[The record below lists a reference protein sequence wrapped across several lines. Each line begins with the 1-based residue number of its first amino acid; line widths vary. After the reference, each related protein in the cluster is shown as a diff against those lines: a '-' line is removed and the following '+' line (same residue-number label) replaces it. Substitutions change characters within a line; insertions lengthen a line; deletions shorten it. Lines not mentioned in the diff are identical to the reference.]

1 MADREMMK
9 DANTD
14 LQSESSAKTCA
25 NYNYLQAISVYDEGP
40 KVGNYA
46 GVCMSCLWDGLYKPS
61 CGSASVRIGKFSRIS
76 VSPWSGSPTP
86 RGVDLCIDGVIK
98 KNTASF
104 LRKKMNSSK
113 VWKEVIEE
121 LIEL

>member
-46 GVCMSCLWDGLYKPS
+46 GVCRV
-61 CGSASVRIGKFSRIS
+61 CGIDYIS
-76 VSPWSGSPTP
+76 QVVDPDPFGSESFH
-86 RGVDLCIDGVIK
+86 RFWFLHGVIHPHPGE
-98 KNTASF
+98 SIY
-104 LRKKMNSSK
+104 
-113 VWKEVIEE
+113 V
-121 LIEL
+121 